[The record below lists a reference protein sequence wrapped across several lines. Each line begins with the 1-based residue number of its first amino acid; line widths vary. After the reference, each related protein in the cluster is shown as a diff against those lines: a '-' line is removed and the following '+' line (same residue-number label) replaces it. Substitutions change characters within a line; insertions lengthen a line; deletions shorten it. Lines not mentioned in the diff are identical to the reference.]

1 MMSIEQLQKANMLS
15 KELKNFG
22 FADNSEKAYEMAER
36 AVEGQRVR
44 SGGDVESTT
53 SGSEVQKRI
62 TELERIRVQSNK
74 RLSDFSEQLASV
86 RDQVEEL
93 VKAVKL
99 VEMNQISFDKRL
111 GEFSRPAEGARFS
124 QTMPTVAAR
133 ATPEAAPTQKS
144 GMDKPIDRN
153 GVAPADV
160 HIDKIFYA
168 GKR

>member
-1 MMSIEQLQKANMLS
+1 MSIEQLQKANTLS

-22 FADNSEKAYEMAER
+22 FADNSEQAYEMAEK
-36 AVEGQRVR
+36 ALSQGTR
-44 SGGDVESTT
+44 SGGESEPVA
-53 SGSEVQKRI
+53 SSEILKKM
-62 TELERIRVQSNK
+62 TELERTKVQVNK
-74 RLSDFSEQLASV
+74 KLSDFSEQLASV
-86 RDQVEEL
+86 REQVEEV

-111 GEFSRPAEGARFS
+111 GEFSRPNDAVQLSTPRIA
-124 QTMPTVAAR
+124 PVAAV
-133 ATPEAAPTQKS
+133 PERPVSNPAL
-144 GMDKPIDRN
+144 DKPIDRN